1 MARQAQDSFTVEI
14 DGGPVGVSRGDILP
28 EGDRVLRHLDE
39 VAPGNQLFKVLVEDE
54 PVEPPAAKAPRATRA
69 KGS

>member
-28 EGDRVLRHLDE
+28 EGDRVLVHLDE
-39 VAPGNQLFKVLVEDE
+39 VAPGNQLFKQLVEDE
-54 PVEPPAAKAPRATRA
+54 PAPPVAAKSARTTKAAR
-69 KGS
+69 